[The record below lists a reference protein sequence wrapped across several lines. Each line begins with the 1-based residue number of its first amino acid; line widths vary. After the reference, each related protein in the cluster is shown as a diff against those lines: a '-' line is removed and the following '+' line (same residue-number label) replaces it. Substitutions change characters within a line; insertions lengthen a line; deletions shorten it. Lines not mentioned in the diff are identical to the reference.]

1 MTPHLLG
8 ALLMK
13 CSCNGQL
20 TLEKAGG
27 GAHPFLGT
35 KYHGE
40 KVAEGN
46 LRSPTFQSCC
56 KNRNTTLR
64 HSLRN

>member
-8 ALLMK
+8 ALLMN
-13 CSCNGQL
+13 CRCNGQL

-27 GAHPFLGT
+27 GNAHPFLGT

-46 LRSPTFQSCC
+46 LRSPTF
-56 KNRNTTLR
+56 
-64 HSLRN
+64 